1 MIKCIWIFEHLWKSK
16 NSLLIMVP
24 NSKRQKCRKKTS
36 ELDIDWDDH
45 FRVSLKTEIIS
56 FSNHLFSHN
65 NDIMNLIRKNVT
77 LTIFS
82 VTGSEKTN
90 FRFCIRILVIDG
102 YQSWATNPISYCL
115 RLVFI
120 MNFVYTRILDCS
132 ILIGCGLSSLW
143 KPKKY
148 TETEK
153 FYWADTK

>member
-1 MIKCIWIFEHLWKSK
+1 MNTFEKSK

-56 FSNHLFSHN
+56 FSNHLFFHN
-65 NDIMNLIRKNVT
+65 NDIIMWRMNLIRKNVT
-77 LTIFS
+77 PTFLCHRKWKNQLPVLNSNPRYRWIS
-82 VTGSEKTN
+82 VMGNKSDIVLFKVGFHNEN
-90 FRFCIRILVIDG
+90 CSLVN
-102 YQSWATNPISYCL
+102 SRAKHFNWLPAA
-115 RLVFI
+115 
-120 MNFVYTRILDCS
+120 
-132 ILIGCGLSSLW
+132 SLW
-143 KPKKY
+143 KPLKY